1 MSCHR
6 CGGCLEG
13 PQFENTT
20 QGRVLTIH
28 CLNCGW
34 RDNDKVLAVSTEQIN
49 KVFPKCRP
57 DVVKRVKVWDLSKY
71 EFLPGDESG
80 PPEGGLQNG

>member
-1 MSCHR
+1 MTCPK
-6 CGGCLEG
+6 CQGTLEG

-34 RDNDKVLAVSTEQIN
+34 RENDSVLAIPMDRLYQ
-49 KVFPKCRP
+49 VFPRCQP
-57 DVVKRVKVWDLSKY
+57 DVRKHPKPRKLWDLSKY
-71 EFLPGDESG
+71 EFEPLPKKETS
-80 PPEGGLQNG
+80 